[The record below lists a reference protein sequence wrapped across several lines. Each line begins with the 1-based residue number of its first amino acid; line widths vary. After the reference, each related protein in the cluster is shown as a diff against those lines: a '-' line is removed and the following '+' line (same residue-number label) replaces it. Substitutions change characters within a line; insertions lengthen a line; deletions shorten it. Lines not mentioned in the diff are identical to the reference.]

1 MLPENLDRLIQE
13 ILDAMNAQNPDAVA
27 ALGDPEM
34 EFHSALASVVE
45 GRVYRG
51 RDGLAD
57 YFRDIG
63 DAFGEVR
70 WGPFEIVRRTGDD
83 VVLLLRA
90 TVRGRGS
97 GVPLEQASP
106 QVWSF
111 RDGKPWRNIVYPSLA
126 EALEALGL
134 SE

>member
-1 MLPENLDRLIQE
+1 MLPENLDQLIQD
-13 ILDAMNAQNPDAVA
+13 ILDAMNNRDPAAVA
-27 ALGDPEM
+27 ALTDREI
-34 EFHSALASVVE
+34 EFHSALASAVE
-45 GRVYRG
+45 GRIYRG
-51 RDGLAD
+51 REGLSD
-57 YFRDIG
+57 YFRDIA
-63 DAFGEVR
+63 DAFGEVH

-83 VVLLLRA
+83 VVLLLKA

-111 RDGKPWRNIVYPSLA
+111 RDGRPWRNIVHPSLA
-126 EALEALGL
+126 EALEAAGL